1 MSRAAV
7 FWLFL
12 FAISARAQDPLAVAE
27 EQIENEQFVAAM
39 RTLEALRNKPD
50 ADDELLIDELLV
62 VWGDAV
68 RGVARDIQ
76 RERGYPAA
84 LDLFE
89 QHLVTNMIVDYYVE
103 TCICAGAEERGLRHV
118 AALPEPLRGLS
129 ARAEFNLHWARLDF
143 AAMEKRAREVKWP
156 KWIKYAVQQQEMRK
170 RLDSRRQR
178 GWIVA
183 LLGSLALVG
192 GTLFVGWRVTK
203 GEKLEA

>member
-7 FWLFL
+7 LLAML
-12 FAISARAQDPLAVAE
+12 FALAAGAQDPIAVAE

-39 RTLEALRNKPD
+39 RTLEPLRENPD
-50 ADDELLIDELLV
+50 AGDELLMDELLL

-68 RGVARDIQ
+68 RGVARDLQ

-89 QHLVTNMIVDYYVE
+89 QHLVTNVIVDYYVE
-103 TCICAGAEERGLRHV
+103 TCICAGAEERGLRHI
-118 AALPEPLRGLS
+118 AALPQPLRNLS

-156 KWIKYAVQQQEMRK
+156 KWIKFAVEQQEMRK

-178 GWIVA
+178 GWMVA

-192 GTLFVGWRVTK
+192 GTLLVGWRVTRR
-203 GEKLEA
+203 GLEA

>member
-1 MSRAAV
+1 MSRSAV

-12 FAISARAQDPLAVAE
+12 FAIAARAQDPLSVAE

-39 RTLEALRNKPD
+39 RTLETLRNKPD
-50 ADDELLIDELLV
+50 ADDEVLM

-68 RGVARDIQ
+68 RGVARDLQ

-89 QHLVTNMIVDYYVE
+89 QHLVTNVIVDYYVE
-103 TCICAGAEERGLRHV
+103 TCICAGAEERGLRHI
-118 AALPEPLRGLS
+118 AALPQPLRDLS
-129 ARAEFNLHWARLDF
+129 SRAEFNLHWARLDF

-156 KWIKYAVQQQEMRK
+156 QWIQFAVGQQEMRK

-178 GWIVA
+178 GWMVA

-192 GTLFVGWRVTK
+192 GTLFVGWRVTRR
-203 GEKLEA
+203 GLEA